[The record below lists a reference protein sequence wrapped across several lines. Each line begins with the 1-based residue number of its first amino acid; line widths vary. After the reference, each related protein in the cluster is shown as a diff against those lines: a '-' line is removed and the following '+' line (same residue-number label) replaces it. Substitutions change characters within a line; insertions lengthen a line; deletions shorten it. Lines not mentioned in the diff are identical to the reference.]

1 MSSENVNNGIKGGV
15 LGKAGHRVIFIGEEN
30 QMPKLTDKEKRR
42 EMEKVGRMVTIKP
55 SGETII
61 DEKDQFLLT

>member
-1 MSSENVNNGIKGGV
+1 MSDENVNNGIKGGI

-30 QMPKLTDKEKRR
+30 QTPKLTDKEKRR

-55 SGETII
+55 SGETVI
-61 DEKDQFLLT
+61 DEKD